1 MASFKPSDVTI
12 TIGKG
17 SQAIPITGWDFAGD
31 SFGVSFVDSIRS
43 FTIPKPKQRTYSKAI
58 PVAGRSF
65 VEYLSYRMLK
75 DNLGFVSIQ
84 RQFDASTHV
93 GSHISSVIPESVE
106 DLLVYFHELGHN
118 KSKQPPRANG
128 GFMGG
133 FSSCNGQIDCEYNAW
148 VWAIKYFRRLGYQMT
163 DSCKEL
169 IKKAFTSYLDNA
181 NDEGHASVRANQLS
195 NLVGIDIKVRQK
207 DIIFPEGLID
217 TFKTYENRYSPNT
230 TFWCDEFTTIIG
242 TEEFN
247 PVKKPNGWKP
257 WHDLKETQMK
267 RQWKHQR

>member
-1 MASFKPSDVTI
+1 MTTYKPSYVTI
-12 TIGKG
+12 TIGTG
-17 SQAIPITGWDFAGD
+17 PEAIPIAGWPDSDFFKN
-31 SFGVSFVDSIRS
+31 FGQITR
-43 FTIPKPKQRTYSKAI
+43 PKQRTYSKAI

-118 KSKQPPRANG
+118 KSKQPPRSNG
-128 GFMGG
+128 GSMGG

-163 DSCKEL
+163 D
-169 IKKAFTSYLDNA
+169 
-181 NDEGHASVRANQLS
+181 
-195 NLVGIDIKVRQK
+195 NL
-207 DIIFPEGLID
+207 
-217 TFKTYENRYSPNT
+217 
-230 TFWCDEFTTIIG
+230 
-242 TEEFN
+242 
-247 PVKKPNGWKP
+247 
-257 WHDLKETQMK
+257 
-267 RQWKHQR
+267 

>member
-1 MASFKPSDVTI
+1 MAAFEPSDVTI
-12 TIGKG
+12 SIGTG
-17 SQAIPITGWDFAGD
+17 PEVIHITGWADGDFFKN
-31 SFGVSFVDSIRS
+31 FGQITR
-43 FTIPKPKQRTYSKAI
+43 PKQRTYSKAI
-58 PVAGRSF
+58 SVAGRSF

-118 KSKQPPRANG
+118 KSKQPPRANS

-163 DSCKEL
+163 DSCREL

-181 NDEGHASVRANQLS
+181 NDEGHASLRANQLS

-207 DIIFPEGLID
+207 GVIFPGGLID
-217 TFKTYENRYSPNT
+217 IFKTYENRYSPNT
-230 TFWCDEFTTIIG
+230 TFWFDEFTTIS
-242 TEEFN
+242 TKEFE
-247 PVKKPNGWKP
+247 PIKKPNGWKP

-267 RQWKHQR
+267 RQWKHQK

>member
-1 MASFKPSDVTI
+1 MATFNPSDVTI
-12 TIGKG
+12 TIGVG
-17 SQAIPITGWDFAGD
+17 SEAIPITGWADSDFFKN
-31 SFGVSFVDSIRS
+31 FGQIAR
-43 FTIPKPKQRTYSKAI
+43 PKQRTYSKAI

-181 NDEGHASVRANQLS
+181 NDEGYASVRANQLS

-207 DIIFPEGLID
+207 GSFGIGNPFRTDN
-217 TFKTYENRYSPNT
+217 NRYSSNT
-230 TFWCDEFTTIIG
+230 TFWFDEFTTIG
-242 TEEFN
+242 NKQFKEFE

-267 RQWKHQR
+267 RQWKYQK

>member
-1 MASFKPSDVTI
+1 MATFNPSDVTI

-17 SQAIPITGWDFAGD
+17 SQAIPITGWDFAED
-31 SFGVSFVDSIRS
+31 SFGGSFVDSIRS
-43 FTIPKPKQRTYSKAI
+43 FAIPKPKQRTYSKAI

-128 GFMGG
+128 GFLGG

-195 NLVGIDIKVRQK
+195 NLVGIDIRVRQK
-207 DIIFPEGLID
+207 GSFGIGNPFRTDN
-217 TFKTYENRYSPNT
+217 NRYSSNT
-230 TFWCDEFTTIIG
+230 TFWFDEFTTIG
-242 TEEFN
+242 NKGFKEFER
-247 PVKKPNGWKP
+247 VKKPNGWKP

-267 RQWKHQR
+267 RQWKHQK

>member
-1 MASFKPSDVTI
+1 MTKISDIIEITVGTGPSS
-12 TIGKG
+12 K
-17 SQAIPITGWDFAGD
+17 SIPITGWADGDFF
-31 SFGVSFVDSIRS
+31 SNRVKVDL
-43 FTIPKPKQRTYSKAI
+43 PKKRTYSKAI

-128 GFMGG
+128 GCLGG

-207 DIIFPEGLID
+207 GIRFPGGIID
-217 TFKTYENRYSPNT
+217 TFKTYENRYNPNT
-230 TFWCDEFTTIIG
+230 TFWFDEFTTI
-242 TEEFN
+242 TDTKEFE
-247 PVKKPNGWKP
+247 PVKKKPNGWRP

>member
-1 MASFKPSDVTI
+1 MAKVSDIIEI
-12 TIGKG
+12 TIGTG
-17 SQAIPITGWDFAGD
+17 SNSKSIPITGWADGDFF
-31 SFGVSFVDSIRS
+31 SNCVKVD
-43 FTIPKPKQRTYSKAI
+43 IPKKRTYSKAI

-128 GFMGG
+128 GFLGG

-195 NLVGIDIKVRQK
+195 NLVGIDIRVRQK
-207 DIIFPEGLID
+207 GSFGIGSPFRTDN
-217 TFKTYENRYSPNT
+217 NRYSGKT
-230 TFWCDEFTTIIG
+230 TFWFDEFTTITG
-242 TEEFN
+242 KEFN
-247 PVKKPNGWKP
+247 LPVKKPNGWKP

>member
-1 MASFKPSDVTI
+1 MAKISDIIEI
-12 TIGKG
+12 TIGTGPSSK
-17 SQAIPITGWDFAGD
+17 SIPITGWADGDF
-31 SFGVSFVDSIRS
+31 FRNCIKVDL
-43 FTIPKPKQRTYSKAI
+43 PKKRTYSKAI

-65 VEYLSYRMLK
+65 VEYLSHRMLK
-75 DNLGFVSIQ
+75 DNLGFVSTQ

-195 NLVGIDIKVRQK
+195 NLVGIDIRVRQK
-207 DIIFPEGLID
+207 GSFGIGNPFRTDN
-217 TFKTYENRYSPNT
+217 NRYSSNT
-230 TFWCDEFTTIIG
+230 TFWFDEFTTIG
-242 TEEFN
+242 NKQFKEFD

>member
-1 MASFKPSDVTI
+1 MATFNPSDVTI

-17 SQAIPITGWDFAGD
+17 SQSIPITGWDFAGD
-31 SFGVSFVDSIRS
+31 SFGESFVDSIRS
-43 FTIPKPKQRTYSKAI
+43 FTIPKPKQRTHSKAI

-84 RQFDASTHV
+84 RQFEASTHV

-118 KSKQPPRANG
+118 KSKQPPIANG

-133 FSSCNGQIDCEYNAW
+133 FSSCNGQIDREYNAW

-195 NLVGIDIKVRQK
+195 NLVGIDIRVKEKRK
-207 DIIFPEGLID
+207 GFFSRPII
-217 TFKTYENRYSPNT
+217 NT
-230 TFWCDEFTTIIG
+230 VMSTPGTTSWWFDEFGPIKPKIVDV
-242 TEEFN
+242 E

-257 WHDLKETQMK
+257 
-267 RQWKHQR
+267 